1 MHVIQPMTE
10 DQAAIRDAVAKT
22 LEPFDDAYWL
32 KTDETGEWPEEFCAA
47 MAKGDREGAE
57 AIKAAID
64 AGRQAVSAEWPSLK
78 MFLGV

>member
-32 KTDETGEWPEEFCAA
+32 KTDETGEWP
-47 MAKGDREGAE
+47 
-57 AIKAAID
+57 
-64 AGRQAVSAEWPSLK
+64 
-78 MFLGV
+78 